1 MSPGNIDK
9 DVIKQL
15 VKDVA
20 VFATD
25 GQLEMDSLEFEKNH
39 RGEDDVAI
47 FDFTS
52 LFAAEN
58 AARIIERQGKK
69 LLTCLVGDT
78 LIEVSDLNEVMLIFI
93 HRCSIWF
100 NRHLRT
106 YIHTYVHI
114 QQNSVLLV
122 LVDSDLFSVVR

>member
-78 LIEVSDLNEVMLIFI
+78 LIEVSDLNVVMFIFI
-93 HRCSIWF
+93 GAAYGI
-100 NRHLRT
+100 T
-106 YIHTYVHI
+106 DTYVRMYMRMYTY
-114 QQNSVLLV
+114 S
-122 LVDSDLFSVVR
+122 RTPYYWC